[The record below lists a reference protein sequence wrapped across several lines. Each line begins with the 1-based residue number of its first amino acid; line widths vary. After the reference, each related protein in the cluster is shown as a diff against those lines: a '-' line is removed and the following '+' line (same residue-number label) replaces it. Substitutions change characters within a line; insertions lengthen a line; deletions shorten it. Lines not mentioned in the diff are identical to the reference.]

1 MQLSYLITIVP
12 RSACEDFT
20 AFFKKKGVPLTLRML
35 GVGTARDNIRRL
47 LGLAE
52 TEKEVFMCAIPDAKA
67 QELMR
72 DLVLEMDM
80 DVVGRGITYTIPISS
95 IVGATTLQYLGGLNS
110 PAKEETKMNE
120 KKQSYELIVI
130 ITNKVYVETVM
141 DAAYAAGAGG
151 GTVVHAHGAGSENAE
166 KFFGVSLAPEKEM
179 IFIVL
184 KDNIRDAVMKSVNA
198 AAGMQTPAKSLIFSV
213 PITDV
218 AGLREAYRE
227 QLEAK

>member
-1 MQLSYLITIVP
+1 
-12 RSACEDFT
+12 
-20 AFFKKKGVPLTLRML
+20 
-35 GVGTARDNIRRL
+35 
-47 LGLAE
+47 
-52 TEKEVFMCAIPDAKA
+52 
-67 QELMR
+67 
-72 DLVLEMDM
+72 
-80 DVVGRGITYTIPISS
+80 
-95 IVGATTLQYLGGLNS
+95 
-110 PAKEETKMNE
+110 MNE

-184 KDNIRDAVMKSVNA
+184 KDTIRDAVMKSVNA

>member
-179 IFIVL
+179 IFIVA
-184 KDNIRDAVMKSVNA
+184 KKEQKNQIMQAIMEK
-198 AAGMQTPAKSLIFSV
+198 AGLDSKAKSIVFSLPV
-213 PITDV
+213 TDT
-218 AGLREAYRE
+218 AGLRLIED
-227 QLEAK
+227 

>member
-1 MQLSYLITIVP
+1 
-12 RSACEDFT
+12 
-20 AFFKKKGVPLTLRML
+20 
-35 GVGTARDNIRRL
+35 
-47 LGLAE
+47 
-52 TEKEVFMCAIPDAKA
+52 
-67 QELMR
+67 
-72 DLVLEMDM
+72 M

-95 IVGATTLQYLGGLNS
+95 IVGATTLLFLGGLNS

-184 KDNIRDAVMKSVNA
+184 KDTIRDAVMKSVNA

>member
-120 KKQSYELIVI
+120 RNRAMSSLSSLPTKYTLKPSWMRL
-130 ITNKVYVETVM
+130 M
-141 DAAYAAGAGG
+141 PPGRAAAPLYMRMAPA
-151 GTVVHAHGAGSENAE
+151 VKMPKN
-166 KFFGVSLAPEKEM
+166 SLAFHWRRKR
-179 IFIVL
+179 
-184 KDNIRDAVMKSVNA
+184 K
-198 AAGMQTPAKSLIFSV
+198 
-213 PITDV
+213 
-218 AGLREAYRE
+218 
-227 QLEAK
+227 

>member
-47 LGLAE
+47 LG
-52 TEKEVFMCAIPDAKA
+52 
-67 QELMR
+67 LMR

-184 KDNIRDAVMKSVNA
+184 KDTIRDAVMKSVNA

-213 PITDV
+213 PVTDV